1 MLERAL
7 KGLAERHNHI
17 EEEQSMS
24 TTTEGATLARTFFG
38 CFLLACAVC
47 LAAPARGGEFPERPV
62 RLIIPFPP
70 GGASDFGGRL
80 VAAGLSD
87 ILGQQFVVDN
97 RGGASGLIATEIVVR
112 SHPDGY
118 TLFLGNVNTM
128 AINPHI
134 QNMKVDPIK
143 DLVAIAPVASIP
155 TVICA
160 HNSVTGNTLKE
171 YLNDALRAKREIRYG
186 TATLSSPGRFIMT
199 AFLKSLGIKILEVP
213 YNGAGP
219 ATTALLA
226 GEMEILPVTVASIAG
241 LVKAGKLKALA
252 VTQKSRVALLPDVPT
267 MPELGYPDIV
277 MGQWNGVFAPV
288 GLPRPVVAKLHKAI
302 TSTMKQEQ
310 TIQRLNTA
318 AAEAVFSKSP
328 EEYASYV
335 RAENVRWGK
344 IIRASGIT
352 MGK

>member
-1 MLERAL
+1 
-7 KGLAERHNHI
+7 
-17 EEEQSMS
+17 MS
-24 TTTEGATLARTFFG
+24 TTKGQGATMTRTYFRR
-38 CFLLACAVC
+38 FLLACALC
-47 LAAPARGGEFPERPV
+47 CAAAAWGGEYPDHPV

-80 VAAGLSD
+80 VAAGLTD

-97 RGGASGLIATEIVVR
+97 RGGASGLIATEIAVR
-112 SHPDGY
+112 SQPDGY

-128 AINPHI
+128 AINPYI
-134 QNMKVDPIK
+134 QKMKVDPIK

-160 HNSVTGNTLKE
+160 HVSVTGSTLKE
-171 YLNDALRAKREIRYG
+171 YLSDALRSKREIRYG
-186 TATLSSPGRFIMT
+186 TATLASPGRFIMVS
-199 AFLKSLGIKILEVP
+199 FLKSMGIKVLEVP

-226 GEMEILPVTVASIAG
+226 GELEILPVTVASIAG
-241 LVKAGKLKALA
+241 LVKAGKLKGLA
-252 VTQKSRVALLPDVPT
+252 VASNSRVPLLPDVPT
-267 MPELGYPDIV
+267 MPELGYPDII
-277 MGQWNGVFAPV
+277 MGQWNGVFGPA
-288 GLPRPVVAKLHKAI
+288 GLPRSVVLKLHKAI

-328 EEYASYV
+328 EEYAAYV
-335 RAENVRWGK
+335 RGEHVRWGK
-344 IIRASGIT
+344 IIRDSGLAA
-352 MGK
+352 M